1 MDVPNAVCG
10 QKQGKGI
17 YSEGG
22 YKQMF
27 CVSLVKHISKDRRGL
42 TCSSNRFLKFV
53 FEMIINSPFKDFRG
67 IVPSSVK
74 KIHNILKIIKF
85 HFEIKCA

>member
-1 MDVPNAVCG
+1 MSVPNAVFG

-27 CVSLVKHISKDRRGL
+27 CVSLVKHISKDRRRL

-53 FEMIINSPFKDFRG
+53 FEMIVNSPFKDFRG

-74 KIHNILKIIKF
+74 KIHNVLKIVKF
-85 HFEIKCA
+85 HFKTKCA